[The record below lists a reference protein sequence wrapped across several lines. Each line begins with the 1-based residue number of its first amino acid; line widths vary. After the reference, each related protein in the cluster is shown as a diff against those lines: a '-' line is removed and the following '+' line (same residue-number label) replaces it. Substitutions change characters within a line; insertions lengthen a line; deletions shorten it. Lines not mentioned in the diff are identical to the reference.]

1 MNIEND
7 IINLLPQMRKDK
19 QFFGNN
25 PENEFEEI
33 KTSQYILQRLKEM
46 GYENISTN
54 IAKTGVVAELHGVEL
69 GECIL
74 FRADMDA
81 VIMDD
86 NHRMKHTCGHDA
98 HMAILLG
105 LAQILIK
112 NKNRIKGHVKLL
124 FQPAEEGH
132 GGARPM
138 IDEGVLENPRVDKV
152 FALHV
157 WSEIDEGKVGI
168 REGAVMASTD
178 PFNIQVIGKGGHAAL
193 PEKCVDPIYIASSIT
208 IALQGIVGRNINP
221 NDTAVVGITSIN
233 GGSTNNV
240 IPDKV
245 ELKGICR
252 TFNNELR
259 KELLKRIENV
269 AMKISESMN
278 GSIEFKHI
286 LEYPAVVNSKSEAED
301 IKQIAK
307 KIVGEDNIVTDY
319 RTMCAEDF
327 SFFLQERPGAFVL
340 IGNRGE
346 NVAAQHNE
354 DYLVSEKS
362 ILIGEQVLY
371 EIAKKYLFK

>member
-19 QFFGNN
+19 HFFWNN

-33 KTSQYILQRLKEM
+33 KTSNYIVTKLKEM
-46 GYENISTN
+46 GYENIKTN
-54 IAKTGVVAELHGVEL
+54 IAKTGVVAQLDGTEP

-81 VIMDD
+81 VMMDD
-86 NHRMKHTCGHDA
+86 KHRMKHTCGHDA
-98 HMAILLG
+98 HMTILLG
-105 LAQILIK
+105 LAQLLIN
-112 NKNRIKGHVKLL
+112 NKNRIKGCVKLL

-138 IDEGVLENPRVDKV
+138 INEGVLENSRVDKV

-157 WSEIDEGKVGI
+157 WSEIDEGKIGI

-178 PFNIQVIGKGGHAAL
+178 PFDIKVIGKGGHAAL

-269 AMKISESMN
+269 AMKIAESMN